1 MGRHWPHGPTTRA
14 DGVIHGGVVS
24 SRLHCFSQCRRRRLP
39 PRLKVLGS
47 IQDATAWPLGGRAR
61 RARARRW
68 RSQVCGVRRQ
78 GDREAS
84 RILQPRHRLSQ
95 EGRAAKRRSPYQ
107 SRQGRVIRR
116 RLVVRDRRRCPRGLA
131 GTFFKRISI
140 WFRRLLAR
148 HVGED
153 ASLEV
158 AFHGFLQP
166 PFFMPPLC
174 SAEGLT
180 SSCVFVKA
188 ALFPS
193 PRPRAGAPPHGRRRG
208 WALPP
213 RPRTTSGAVRAR
225 SEFTQPSCRAQR

>member
-1 MGRHWPHGPTTRA
+1 MGRHWPHGPITQA

-24 SRLHCFSQCRRRRLP
+24 SRLHCFSQCRRRQLP
-39 PRLKVLGS
+39 PRLKVLGR
-47 IQDATAWPLGGRAR
+47 IQDATAWPLGCRAR

-68 RSQVCGVRRQ
+68 R
-78 GDREAS
+78 
-84 RILQPRHRLSQ
+84 
-95 EGRAAKRRSPYQ
+95 RAKSRSPYQ
-107 SRQGRVIRR
+107 SSQGRVIRR

-131 GTFFKRISI
+131 GTFFERISI

-158 AFHGFLQP
+158 AVHGFLQP
-166 PFFMPPLC
+166 PVFMPPLC

-213 RPRTTSGAVRAR
+213 SPRTTSGAVRAR